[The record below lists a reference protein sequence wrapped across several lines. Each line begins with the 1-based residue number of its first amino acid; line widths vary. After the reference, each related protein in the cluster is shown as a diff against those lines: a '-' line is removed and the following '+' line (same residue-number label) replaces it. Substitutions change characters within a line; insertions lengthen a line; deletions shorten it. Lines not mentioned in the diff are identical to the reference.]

1 MRIILTL
8 LLTLFVCASTA
19 VAQSAAT
26 KPPTAQSART
36 PASGAAA
43 AATVNVHAR
52 VPQQAVACLS
62 VRLQQIKLDQ
72 ALRLVPWEIVSAASL
87 DEVGIDLSELERF
100 DLLVGPIAEQPGI
113 AGLFTSKNMVDLSR
127 LNKELF
133 SVSPDGKSYRM
144 MGNRPFR
151 DLAIVPL
158 GESQIVVG
166 YGQLIGPLLN
176 AEPGAGELLKQ
187 MQRLGENGHISLVF
201 VPGPARELLLEGARS
216 LPQQEAVDF
225 KVLAEKVQLVAARA
239 QIDTNPTINLL
250 IEAANETD
258 AQAVEVSWNRQVEIA
273 SDQFV
278 RGMARPSR
286 NEEMTEAMQAFSVRA
301 IKELRDL
308 LRPTRKGSRL
318 LLTIDHRAI
327 NLARGLATYANLA
340 GALDGLTPGNRTP
353 GGGPPRAAMQM
364 VGGTDGDKLRQI
376 GLAVHNFESVYKMMP
391 GGVDSG
397 QPKPKQL
404 SWRVYLLPFFGDPAS
419 IQLFQQF
426 KLDEPWDSEHNSKLL
441 AKMPDMYRFSKA
453 QVAAGH
459 TVVQMPLGPGLISEK
474 GKSVRF
480 GNITDGLSNTIMIA
494 LSTDQAAV
502 PWTKPEDF
510 NPLENLELIRSDN
523 GKMVYCQADGRVL
536 DEPRM
541 PPEKLKNMLTI
552 AGGE

>member
-1 MRIILTL
+1 MRLNLTL
-8 LLTLFVCASTA
+8 LLTLFVGASTA

-26 KPPTAQSART
+26 KPPTSQTSTTQAGA
-36 PASGAAA
+36 AGAAA
-43 AATVNVHAR
+43 TSKVHAL

-87 DEVGIDLSELERF
+87 DEVGIDMSELERF
-100 DLLVGPIAEQPGI
+100 DLVVGPIAEQPGI
-113 AGLFTSKNMVDLSR
+113 AGIFTSKNKLDLSR

-133 SVSPDGKSYRM
+133 LTAPDGKSYRM
-144 MGNRPFR
+144 TGNRPFR

-158 GESQIVVG
+158 GDSQIVVG
-166 YGQLIGPLLN
+166 NGQLIGPLLN
-176 AEPGAGELLKQ
+176 AERGAGELLKQ

-201 VPGPARELLLEGARS
+201 VPGPARELMLEGAGS

-239 QIDTNPTINLL
+239 QIDTNPTINIL

-258 AQAVEVSWNRQVEIA
+258 AQAVEVSWNRQVEIS
-273 SDQFV
+273 SDQLV

-286 NEEMTEAMQAFSVRA
+286 DEEMTEAMRAYSARA

-340 GALDGLTPGNRTP
+340 GALGNRTP
-353 GGGPPRAAMQM
+353 GGGPPRAPRQM

-391 GGVDSG
+391 GGVDPG

-419 IQLFQQF
+419 TQLFQEF
-426 KLDEPWDSEHNSKLL
+426 KFDEPWDSEHNSKLI

-459 TVVQMPLGPGLISEK
+459 TVVQMPLGPGLIREE
-474 GKSVRF
+474 GKSIRF
-480 GNITDGLSNTIMIA
+480 SNITDGLSNTLLIA
-494 LSTDQAAV
+494 LSTDEAAV

-523 GKMVYCQADGRVL
+523 GKMIYCQADGRVL

-541 PPEKLKNMLTI
+541 PPEKLKSMLTI